1 MVSFWVC
8 GEKLVMP
15 LGVVT
20 EELHE
25 GWADV
30 AEKPGCRL
38 VEAGEPQDTRDESPV
53 GFFGADASRF
63 G

>member
-1 MVSFWVC
+1 
-8 GEKLVMP
+8 MP